1 MVDAGILGRI
11 RWPCLC
17 WGGREVGNGILFWAV
32 GKHMLV
38 MIVAQR
44 DLLLLLLFSLL
55 SIVEMEEL
63 QVLCSLRTVSE
74 DFALITNYTC
84 TEFLLQDLQFLI
96 DYCPYLFLSTFL
108 CLFSYS
114 RMLLCSLAE
123 LFIIL
128 YQNYLLT

>member
-11 RWPCLC
+11 RWPCIC

-44 DLLLLLLFSLL
+44 DLLLLLLLFSLL

-63 QVLCSLRTVSE
+63 QVLCSLRRVSE

-96 DYCPYLFLSTFL
+96 DYCPSLFVSFYLSLSFFLF
-108 CLFSYS
+108 
-114 RMLLCSLAE
+114 
-123 LFIIL
+123 
-128 YQNYLLT
+128 QNAFVFTC

>member
-1 MVDAGILGRI
+1 
-11 RWPCLC
+11 
-17 WGGREVGNGILFWAV
+17 
-32 GKHMLV
+32 MLV
-38 MIVAQR
+38 MIVAQQ
-44 DLLLLLLFSLL
+44 DLLVLLLLFSLR

-63 QVLCSLRTVSE
+63 QVLCSLRRVSE

-108 CLFSYS
+108 YLFSYS

-128 YQNYLLT
+128 YQYYLLT